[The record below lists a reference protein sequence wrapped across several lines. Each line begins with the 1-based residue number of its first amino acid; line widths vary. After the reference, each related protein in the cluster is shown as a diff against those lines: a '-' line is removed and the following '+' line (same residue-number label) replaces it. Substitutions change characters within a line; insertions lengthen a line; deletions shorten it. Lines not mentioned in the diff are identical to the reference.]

1 MIQGD
6 APAGHIRMAIGRRR
20 RMQNWVTP
28 RCYSYFERQSSNGPL
43 PYPTSRHSSSS
54 ISSRCQQP
62 HAICKQFPGSVR
74 LCNVPSPCPSPL
86 PTRCSP
92 LFPATQAAAAAA
104 DSMTSALTRLSAQL
118 LLAVL
123 EWHAIGITSMRG
135 MAC

>member
-1 MIQGD
+1 MIQAMRLLVHPYGNWKAQAYAKLGYATLLFIFRKAAAMGLYPTLLAGTAAAAD
-6 APAGHIRMAIGRRR
+6 ASSR
-20 RMQNWVTP
+20 TP
-28 RCYSYFERQSSNGPL
+28 SANNFLAVFVYAMFPL
-43 PYPTSRHSSSS
+43 PHLP
-54 ISSRCQQP
+54 
-62 HAICKQFPGSVR
+62 F
-74 LCNVPSPCPSPL
+74 PL

-92 LFPATQAAAAAA
+92 LFPATQAAAAA